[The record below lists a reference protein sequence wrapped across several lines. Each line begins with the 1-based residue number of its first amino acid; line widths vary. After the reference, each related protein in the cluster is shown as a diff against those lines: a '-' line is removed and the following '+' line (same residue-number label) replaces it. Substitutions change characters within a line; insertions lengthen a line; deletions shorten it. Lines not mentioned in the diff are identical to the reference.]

1 MPSKKPAP
9 STSSA
14 SVSERAKARGAT
26 GCLRVFFLIF
36 LAVGSLVVWSLTVK
50 PLMRIRDARNWRTV
64 PCTITSSNVAS
75 HSGSDSTTYSVDIHY
90 RYEVGGREFQSGRYR
105 FESGSDSSRK
115 EKDAIVRSHP
125 VGMQTLCFVNPRDP
139 GDAVI
144 DRGPHRGLWMGAL
157 GLVFVV
163 VGGGGFL
170 FAPAMAGKGRARAV
184 PVVEGAGSG
193 PVELKPKYTPL
204 VKFLGMLAFCV
215 VWNGFIGIF
224 FHLVFLADDARKV
237 PFFAKAIVGLFS
249 LIGVLILF
257 GAFRSFLAIFNP
269 RLRLTAGSAGIPLGG
284 VLQLEWEIDGRAER
298 FTKLRIVLEGSEE
311 ATYRRGTDTSTDTD
325 VFLEIPVLDSTD
337 RADFRSGSA
346 RITVPAGAMHTFIA
360 PNNKVLWR
368 LRVEGTIARFP
379 DVKDEYPVT
388 ILPAS

>member
-1 MPSKKPAP
+1 MPSKQPAP

-157 GLVFVV
+157 GLVFV
-163 VGGGGFL
+163 
-170 FAPAMAGKGRARAV
+170 AV
-184 PVVEGAGSG
+184 
-193 PVELKPKYTPL
+193 
-204 VKFLGMLAFCV
+204 
-215 VWNGFIGIF
+215 
-224 FHLVFLADDARKV
+224 
-237 PFFAKAIVGLFS
+237 
-249 LIGVLILF
+249 
-257 GAFRSFLAIFNP
+257 
-269 RLRLTAGSAGIPLGG
+269 
-284 VLQLEWEIDGRAER
+284 
-298 FTKLRIVLEGSEE
+298 
-311 ATYRRGTDTSTDTD
+311 
-325 VFLEIPVLDSTD
+325 
-337 RADFRSGSA
+337 
-346 RITVPAGAMHTFIA
+346 
-360 PNNKVLWR
+360 
-368 LRVEGTIARFP
+368 
-379 DVKDEYPVT
+379 
-388 ILPAS
+388 